1 MSNPF
6 APDGGQSSPDPAPS
20 PGSGEPFRS
29 GGPNPFAAPS
39 PAPAT
44 GSQGWG
50 TSADPTLPATPAS
63 APPTATTGPWPFV
76 IAAAVTAVLGVV
88 LGLVAWLGSTATE
101 PLWLTLSG
109 LGWVAAGIITFILLG
124 LHIQADT
131 RRQAAG
137 FYISNPTQTLLY
149 RAALGVGVIGV
160 LITAVEIA
168 LWFGKAYGG

>member
-6 APDGGQSSPDPAPS
+6 APHGGQPSPDPAPT
-20 PGSGEPFRS
+20 PGSRS
-29 GGPNPFAAPS
+29 GEQSPFAAPAPS
-39 PAPAT
+39 PSP

-50 TSADPTLPATPAS
+50 AAPDTDLPVALPPGPT
-63 APPTATTGPWPFV
+63 TATTGPWHFV
-76 IAAAVTAVLGVV
+76 SAAAVTAVLSIV
-88 LGLVAWLGSTATE
+88 LGLAAWLGSTATE

-109 LGWVAAGIITFILLG
+109 LGWFTAGIVTFILLG

-137 FYISNPTQTLLY
+137 LYVSNPTQTLLY
-149 RAALGVGVIGV
+149 RAALGVGAVGV
-160 LITAVEIA
+160 LINAVEIA